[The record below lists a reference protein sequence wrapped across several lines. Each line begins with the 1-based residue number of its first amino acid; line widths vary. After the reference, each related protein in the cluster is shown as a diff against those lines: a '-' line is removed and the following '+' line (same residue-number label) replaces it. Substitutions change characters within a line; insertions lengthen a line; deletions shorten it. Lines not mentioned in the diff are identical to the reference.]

1 MDNLNIKVNTINFR
15 KNYRKNI
22 YDLGLDN
29 SFLEKAQK
37 T

>member
-1 MDNLNIKVNTINFR
+1 MDNLNIKVNTTNFR

-29 SFLEKAQK
+29 SFLEEAHK